1 MNLTLL
7 AASFT
12 EIRPAL
18 IFWTLL
24 TFGIVALVLRWKA
37 WGPILALVDERE
49 KQLHNAV
56 DAAKRERAEAEK
68 LLADQKAAIA
78 EARREAAEMM
88 RNAQADMDKF
98 RDELKSQAT
107 REVAEQKTQAVR
119 EIEEQKKKAVAEV
132 RTLAANL
139 AIDVAA
145 KLIGE
150 KMDEGKHKALA
161 EQYIDQLAASSTK
174 TAARTPAS

>member
-1 MNLTLL
+1 MHLTLL
-7 AASFT
+7 AASLT

-18 IFWTLL
+18 IFWTLI

-37 WGPILALVDERE
+37 WGPVLALVDERE
-49 KQLHNAV
+49 KQIQNAV

-68 LLADQKAAIA
+68 LLAEQKNAIA

-88 RNAQADMDKF
+88 RKAQADMDRF
-98 RDELKSQAT
+98 REELKSQAS
-107 REVAEQKTQAVR
+107 REAAELKAQAAR

-132 RTLAANL
+132 RAMAANL

-145 KLIGE
+145 QLIGE
-150 KMDEGKHKALA
+150 RLDESKHRALA
-161 EQYIDQLAASSTK
+161 EQYIDQLAANK
-174 TAARTPAS
+174 PLQRPPAS